1 MPISYQEERRLGFW
15 CKSNLQMNSGI
26 DLLNGVDGTLRPVTQ
41 RQSQWLEMYARY
53 SKYLDDNQKVPTQK
67 RNLQLYH
74 WIARQKKLLHEGC
87 LPEERRDP
95 LEKLFAKIDSIRVRQ
110 AVDANSA
117 RTATPTGEQESQ
129 NCTRAG
135 SDACQAE
142 RPERQPVSQD
152 DLWNQKW
159 RAYMDYMEKYK
170 RRPSKHHVEDMLMFN
185 WFKHNKKLF
194 NQGKMQADRIP
205 KFKQLLGEARDY
217 QRVNQHEY
225 VDSTKALGAAE
236 GKSSAIG

>member
-1 MPISYQEERRLGFW
+1 MKIENDYLALDKENTNGDFHLGDGEEMV
-15 CKSNLQMNSGI
+15 KS
-26 DLLNGVDGTLRPVTQ
+26 VDATLRPVTQ
-41 RQSQWLEMYARY
+41 RQSRWLEMYARY

-87 LPEERRDP
+87 LQEERRP
-95 LEKLFAKIDSIRVRQ
+95 LLEKLLDRLDSVRAEQ
-110 AVDANSA
+110 VAVANWA
-117 RTATPTGEQESQ
+117 RTAAPTGEQESQ
-129 NCTRAG
+129 GCSIA
-135 SDACQAE
+135 SSVACQAE
-142 RPERQPVSQD
+142 RSERQPVSQD

-159 RAYMDYMEKYK
+159 QAYMDYMEKYK

-205 KFKQLLGEARDY
+205 KFKQLLDEARDY

-225 VDSTKALGAAE
+225 VDSTKALGAE
-236 GKSSAIG
+236 

>member
-1 MPISYQEERRLGFW
+1 MKIENDYLALDKEKPNGDFHLGDGEEMV
-15 CKSNLQMNSGI
+15 KA
-26 DLLNGVDGTLRPVTQ
+26 VDATLRPVTQ

-87 LPEERRDP
+87 LQEERRP
-95 LEKLFAKIDSIRVRQ
+95 LLEKLLVRIDSVRAEQ
-110 AVDANSA
+110 VAVANCTST
-117 RTATPTGEQESQ
+117 TAPTGEQESQ
-129 NCTRAG
+129 GCSIAG
-135 SDACQAE
+135 SAARQAE
-142 RPERQPVSQD
+142 RSERQSVSQD

-159 RAYMDYMEKYK
+159 QAYMDYMEKYK

-194 NQGKMQADRIP
+194 NQGKMPVGRIP
-205 KFKQLLGEARDY
+205 KFKQLLDEARDY

-225 VDSTKALGAAE
+225 VDSTKALGAE
-236 GKSSAIG
+236 

>member
-1 MPISYQEERRLGFW
+1 MKIENDYLALDKENTNGDFHLGDGEEMV
-15 CKSNLQMNSGI
+15 KA
-26 DLLNGVDGTLRPVTQ
+26 VDATLRPATQ
-41 RQSQWLEMYARY
+41 RQSRWLEMYARY

-87 LPEERRDP
+87 LQEERRTL
-95 LEKLFAKIDSIRVRQ
+95 LEKLLARIDSVRAEQ
-110 AVDANSA
+110 VAVANWA
-117 RTATPTGEQESQ
+117 RTAAPTGEQKTQVS
-129 NCTRAG
+129 TLADSVAR
-135 SDACQAE
+135 QAE
-142 RPERQPVSQD
+142 RSERQPVSQD

-194 NQGKMQADRIP
+194 NQGKMPVGRIP
-205 KFKQLLGEARDY
+205 KFKQLLDEARDY

-225 VDSTKALGAAE
+225 VDSTKALGAE
-236 GKSSAIG
+236 

>member
-1 MPISYQEERRLGFW
+1 MMKENECLALDKENPNGNFHLGDGEEMV
-15 CKSNLQMNSGI
+15 KA
-26 DLLNGVDGTLRPVTQ
+26 VDGALGPATQ
-41 RQSQWLEMYARY
+41 RQSRWLEMYARY

-87 LPEERRDP
+87 LQEERRTL
-95 LEKLFAKIDSIRVRQ
+95 LEKLLARIDSVRAEQ
-110 AVDANSA
+110 VAVANCTST
-117 RTATPTGEQESQ
+117 TAPTGEQKTQVRTFADSAA
-129 NCTRAG
+129 R
-135 SDACQAE
+135 QAE
-142 RPERQPVSQD
+142 RSERQPVRQD

-159 RAYMDYMEKYK
+159 QAYMDYMEKYK

-205 KFKQLLGEARDY
+205 KFKQLLDEARDY

-225 VDSTKALGAAE
+225 VDSTKALGAE
-236 GKSSAIG
+236 

>member
-1 MPISYQEERRLGFW
+1 MKIENDYLALDKENTNGDFHLGDGEEMV
-15 CKSNLQMNSGI
+15 KS
-26 DLLNGVDGTLRPVTQ
+26 VDATLRPVTQ
-41 RQSQWLEMYARY
+41 RQSRWLEMYARY

-87 LPEERRDP
+87 LQEERRTL
-95 LEKLFAKIDSIRVRQ
+95 LEKLLARIDSVRAEQ
-110 AVDANSA
+110 VAVANSTST
-117 RTATPTGEQESQ
+117 TAPTGEQKPQGCSI
-129 NCTRAG
+129 A
-135 SDACQAE
+135 SSVACQAE
-142 RPERQPVSQD
+142 RSERQPVSQD

-159 RAYMDYMEKYK
+159 QAYMDYMEKYK

-194 NQGKMQADRIP
+194 NQGKMPVGRIP
-205 KFKQLLGEARDY
+205 KFKQLLDEARDY

-225 VDSTKALGAAE
+225 VDSTKALGAE
-236 GKSSAIG
+236 

>member
-1 MPISYQEERRLGFW
+1 MKIENDYLALDKENTNGDFHLGDGEEMV
-15 CKSNLQMNSGI
+15 KS
-26 DLLNGVDGTLRPVTQ
+26 VDATLRPVTQ
-41 RQSQWLEMYARY
+41 RQSRWLEMYARY

-87 LPEERRDP
+87 LQEERRTL
-95 LEKLFAKIDSIRVRQ
+95 LEKLLARIDSVRAEQ
-110 AVDANSA
+110 VAVANLA
-117 RTATPTGEQESQ
+117 RTAAPTGEQESQ
-129 NCTRAG
+129 DCSIAG
-135 SDACQAE
+135 SVARQAE
-142 RPERQPVSQD
+142 RSERQPVRQD

-159 RAYMDYMEKYK
+159 QAYMDYMEKFK

-205 KFKQLLGEARDY
+205 KFKQLLDEARDY

-225 VDSTKALGAAE
+225 VDSTKVLGAE
-236 GKSSAIG
+236 

>member
-1 MPISYQEERRLGFW
+1 
-15 CKSNLQMNSGI
+15 MNSGI
-26 DLLNGVDGTLRPVTQ
+26 DILKSVDATLRLVSQ
-41 RQSQWLEMYARY
+41 RQSRWLEMYARY
-53 SKYLDDNQKVPTQK
+53 SKYLDDNKKVPTQK

-87 LPEERRDP
+87 LQEERRTL
-95 LEKLFAKIDSIRVRQ
+95 LEKLLARIDSVRAEQ
-110 AVDANSA
+110 VAVANSTST
-117 RTATPTGEQESQ
+117 TAPTGEQESQ
-129 NCTRAG
+129 GCSIAG
-135 SDACQAE
+135 SVARQAE
-142 RPERQPVSQD
+142 RSERQPVSQD

-205 KFKQLLGEARDY
+205 KFKQLLDEARDY

-225 VDSTKALGAAE
+225 VDSTKALE
-236 GKSSAIG
+236 VE

>member
-1 MPISYQEERRLGFW
+1 
-15 CKSNLQMNSGI
+15 MNNGI
-26 DLLNGVDGTLRPVTQ
+26 DFFKSVDATLRPVTQ
-41 RQSQWLEMYARY
+41 RQSRWLEMYARY

-87 LPEERRDP
+87 LQEERRTL
-95 LEKLFAKIDSIRVRQ
+95 LEKLLAWIDSVRAEQ
-110 AVDANSA
+110 VAVANSTST
-117 RTATPTGEQESQ
+117 TAPTGEQITQVRTLADSAA
-129 NCTRAG
+129 R
-135 SDACQAE
+135 QAE
-142 RPERQPVSQD
+142 RSERQPVSQD

-159 RAYMDYMEKYK
+159 QAYMDYMEKYK

-194 NQGKMQADRIP
+194 NQGKMPVGRIP

-225 VDSTKALGAAE
+225 VDSTKALGAE
-236 GKSSAIG
+236 

>member
-1 MPISYQEERRLGFW
+1 MMKENECLALDKENPNGDFHLGDGEEMV
-15 CKSNLQMNSGI
+15 KSA
-26 DLLNGVDGTLRPVTQ
+26 DATLRPVTQ
-41 RQSQWLEMYARY
+41 RQSRWLEMYARY

-87 LPEERRDP
+87 LQEERRP
-95 LEKLFAKIDSIRVRQ
+95 LLEKLLARIDSVKAEQ
-110 AVDANSA
+110 VAVANST
-117 RTATPTGEQESQ
+117 RTAAPTGEQKTQ
-129 NCTRAG
+129 VRTL
-135 SDACQAE
+135 SDSAARQAE
-142 RPERQPVSQD
+142 RSERQPVSQD
-152 DLWNQKW
+152 DLWKLKW
-159 RAYMDYMEKYK
+159 QAYMDYMEKYK

-205 KFKQLLGEARDY
+205 KFKQLLDEARDY

-225 VDSTKALGAAE
+225 VDSTKALGAE
-236 GKSSAIG
+236 

>member
-1 MPISYQEERRLGFW
+1 MKIENDYLALDKENTNGDFHLGDGEEMV
-15 CKSNLQMNSGI
+15 KA
-26 DLLNGVDGTLRPVTQ
+26 VDATLRPVSQ
-41 RQSQWLEMYARY
+41 RQSRWLEMYARY

-87 LPEERRDP
+87 LQEERRTL
-95 LEKLFAKIDSIRVRQ
+95 LEKLLARIDSVRAGQ
-110 AVDANSA
+110 VAVANSTST
-117 RTATPTGEQESQ
+117 TAPTSEQESQ
-129 NCTRAG
+129 GCSIAG
-135 SDACQAE
+135 FVACQAE
-142 RPERQPVSQD
+142 RSERQPVSQD

-159 RAYMDYMEKYK
+159 QAYMDYMEKYK

-205 KFKQLLGEARDY
+205 KFKQLLDEARDY

-225 VDSTKALGAAE
+225 VDSTKALGAE
-236 GKSSAIG
+236 

>member
-1 MPISYQEERRLGFW
+1 MKIENDYLALDKENTNGDFHLGDGEEMV
-15 CKSNLQMNSGI
+15 KS
-26 DLLNGVDGTLRPVTQ
+26 VDATLRPVTQ
-41 RQSQWLEMYARY
+41 RQSRWLEMYARY

-87 LPEERRDP
+87 LQEERRTL
-95 LEKLFAKIDSIRVRQ
+95 LEKLLARIDSVRAEQ
-110 AVDANSA
+110 VAVANCAST
-117 RTATPTGEQESQ
+117 TAPTGEQKPQ
-129 NCTRAG
+129 VRTL
-135 SDACQAE
+135 SDSAVRQAE
-142 RPERQPVSQD
+142 RSERQPVSQD

-159 RAYMDYMEKYK
+159 QAYMDYMEKYK

-205 KFKQLLGEARDY
+205 KFKQLLDEARDY

-225 VDSTKALGAAE
+225 VDSTKALGAE
-236 GKSSAIG
+236 

>member
-1 MPISYQEERRLGFW
+1 
-15 CKSNLQMNSGI
+15 MNSGI
-26 DLLNGVDGTLRPVTQ
+26 DFLKSVDATLRPVTQ
-41 RQSQWLEMYARY
+41 RQSQWLEMYVRY

-87 LPEERRDP
+87 LQEERRTL
-95 LEKLFAKIDSIRVRQ
+95 LEKLLARIDSVRAEQ
-110 AVDANSA
+110 VAVANSTST
-117 RTATPTGEQESQ
+117 TAPTGEQITQVRTLADSAA
-129 NCTRAG
+129 R
-135 SDACQAE
+135 QAE
-142 RPERQPVSQD
+142 RSERQPVSQD

-159 RAYMDYMEKYK
+159 QAYMDYMEKYK

-194 NQGKMQADRIP
+194 NQGKMPVGRIP

-225 VDSTKALGAAE
+225 VDSTKALGAE
-236 GKSSAIG
+236 

>member
-1 MPISYQEERRLGFW
+1 MKDNECLALDKENTNGDFHLGDGEEMV
-15 CKSNLQMNSGI
+15 KA
-26 DLLNGVDGTLRPVTQ
+26 VDATLRPVTQ
-41 RQSQWLEMYARY
+41 RQSRWLEMYARY

-87 LPEERRDP
+87 LQEERRP
-95 LEKLFAKIDSIRVRQ
+95 LLEKLLDRLDSVRAEQ
-110 AVDANSA
+110 VAVANWA
-117 RTATPTGEQESQ
+117 RTAAPTGEQKPQGCSI
-129 NCTRAG
+129 A
-135 SDACQAE
+135 SSVACQAE
-142 RPERQPVSQD
+142 RSERQPVSQD

-194 NQGKMQADRIP
+194 NQGKMPVGRIP
-205 KFKQLLGEARDY
+205 KFKQLLDEARDY
-217 QRVNQHEY
+217 QDR
-225 VDSTKALGAAE
+225 
-236 GKSSAIG
+236 KSVG